1 MKSRKLFL
9 LVLLFFPLAFGFASK
24 AEKDFI
30 KGSIS
35 EKIALIP
42 TLNSTD
48 LLKVA
53 QKGLDFSI
61 ENAATLEY
69 DEELSA
75 LALACV
81 NAFPTE
87 ESKLRQFNEEQSL
100 KITEKFIAIFRLFK
114 NRDLRLAIMEKLP
127 AYSQKNKRLVM
138 TFLNDYLATAFKS
151 NEDGNNVLES
161 AITLLGEV
169 GDKESLSIV
178 FNIWQKK
185 IWPEYKAA
193 IDKSLILL
201 SQDSF
206 SDVIR
211 IFSACTIDDSA
222 YYFTLLKK
230 SETISKNFLCQV
242 AETALLIIIN
252 NAENLK
258 IKDKNARSS
267 LTSFQIEAQSFLA
280 ENKWSHAAPVV
291 NSNVLLA
298 KKAYDQK
305 MMSEKEFVTI
315 ISTAVQIPS
324 SQLAQSLTDILS
336 DCNKKAESS
345 SSKAD
350 EDGFP
355 AKSVVLALISALGVL
370 GDKTAFDTLLYVT
383 YCSYP
388 IDVVDEAKKSLSMLQ
403 W

>member
-81 NAFPTE
+81 NSFPIE
-87 ESKLRQFNEEQSL
+87 EEKVCQFNEEQNL

-114 NRDLRLAIMEKLP
+114 NRDLRLTIMEKLP
-127 AYSQKNKRLVM
+127 AYSQKNKRLVV

-193 IDKSLILL
+193 I
-201 SQDSF
+201 
-206 SDVIR
+206 
-211 IFSACTIDDSA
+211 A
-222 YYFTLLKK
+222 Y
-230 SETISKNFLCQV
+230 
-242 AETALLIIIN
+242 
-252 NAENLK
+252 
-258 IKDKNARSS
+258 
-267 LTSFQIEAQSFLA
+267 
-280 ENKWSHAAPVV
+280 
-291 NSNVLLA
+291 LLA
-298 KKAYDQK
+298 D
-305 MMSEKEFVTI
+305 
-315 ISTAVQIPS
+315 
-324 SQLAQSLTDILS
+324 D
-336 DCNKKAESS
+336 
-345 SSKAD
+345 
-350 EDGFP
+350 P
-355 AKSVVLALISALGVL
+355 A
-370 GDKTAFDTLLYVT
+370 
-383 YCSYP
+383 
-388 IDVVDEAKKSLSMLQ
+388 
-403 W
+403 